1 MDLLQ
6 GIRVLDFTQHQAG
19 PYGTALLADFG
30 AEVIKIERP
39 GGDPA
44 RTNHPDV
51 NGVNA
56 FFLAN
61 NRGKK
66 SLCLDL
72 SKPAAIDIVRRL
84 VAGADVLAHNLKP
97 GAMDRLGL
105 GYDAVRALNPRLVY
119 AAVSTYGPRG
129 SRRDD
134 TGVDL
139 IAQAESGIMS
149 VTGLP
154 QGVALPVG
162 VAIADA
168 LGGVNLAFGVMSA
181 LYSRERTGAGQLLQV
196 SLVGGLLGLQAW
208 ELQHHLLSGAPSAR
222 GGRSHPLIKTLW
234 QSFTAADGDLVI
246 AEVKDSWAG
255 ICRAIGRPDLATE
268 DRFRSVGRRF
278 KHRETLLP
286 ILEAALRAE
295 SVAHWVKRLRAEG
308 VLAAPVRGY
317 EDVAR
322 DADSRADGYVR
333 RIAHPDK
340 GEIDTP
346 GPFLH
351 LSETPP
357 EVRALAPR
365 VGQHSEEILR
375 AIGYGSEDLERLCAA
390 AVVFREQET
399 RTTPTAGAD
408 RP

>member
-1 MDLLQ
+1 MDLLD
-6 GIRVLDFTQHQAG
+6 GVRVLDFTQHQAG

-72 SKPAAIDIVRRL
+72 AKPQAIEVVERL
-84 VAGADVLAHNLKP
+84 VGSADVLAHNLRP
-97 GAMDRLGL
+97 GAMERLGL
-105 GYDAVRALNPRLVY
+105 GYERLRSLNPRLVY
-119 AAVSTYGPRG
+119 AVVSTYGPHG
-129 SRRDD
+129 SRRAD

-149 VTGLP
+149 GTGLP
-154 QGVALPVG
+154 EGSALPVG
-162 VAIADA
+162 AAIADA
-168 LGGVNLAFGVMSA
+168 LGGVNLAFAVMSA
-181 LYSRERTGAGQLLQV
+181 LYSRTRTGDGQLLNV

-208 ELQHHLLSGAPSAR
+208 ELQHHLLGGTSSGR

-234 QSFTAADGDLVI
+234 QSFTAADGDVVI

-255 ICRAIGRPDLATE
+255 ICRAIGRPELAAE
-268 DRFRSVGRRF
+268 ERFRSVGRRY
-278 KHRETLLP
+278 KHRAALLP
-286 ILEAALRAE
+286 ILEEALRTDT
-295 SVAHWVKRLRAEG
+295 VAGWVKRMRAEG
-308 VLAAPVRGY
+308 VLAAPVRDY
-317 EDVAR
+317 AAI
-322 DADSRADGYVR
+322 ADDPDTMADGYVR
-333 RIAHPDK
+333 RIRHPDK
-340 GEIDTP
+340 GEIAVS

-351 LSETPP
+351 FSQTPP
-357 EVRALAPR
+357 QVRTAAPR
-365 VGQHSEEILR
+365 IGEHSVEILR
-375 AIGYGSEDLERLCAA
+375 AAGYAAGDVEQLCTDGVAFVA
-390 AVVFREQET
+390 R
-399 RTTPTAGAD
+399 
-408 RP
+408 